1 MVLIYIV
8 RIDFYYVYGVYFVK
22 TEEGRLRGEMG
33 NLSMKLITT
42 HMTRPVLIY
51 IFKNTI
57 SDNAKIIQCS
67 FRQLLEKTTK
77 P

>member
-42 HMTRPVLIY
+42 HMTRPVLILS
-51 IFKNTI
+51 IGGSI
-57 SDNAKIIQCS
+57 VLIQ
-67 FRQLLEKTTK
+67 
-77 P
+77 PNWA